1 MPATAT
7 ATSHNFENRKL
18 QLITRIAQMDDEAV
32 LSLIEDLVDE
42 DFEAVL
48 TKEETAIVEQ
58 RLADFKAKPNE
69 FVTLDQLAGK
79 IQNMQ

>member
-18 QLITRIAQMDDEAV
+18 RLITRIAQMDDETV

-42 DFEAVL
+42 DSEAVL

-58 RLADFKAKPNE
+58 RLADFRARPDG
-69 FVTLDQLAGK
+69 FTTLEQLAGK
-79 IQNMQ
+79 IQNLQ